1 MSSVGPES
9 LPQRA
14 EATDAKKELH
24 LQLVASTVAAHRVQL
39 RVLYLEVTIH
49 NLHTD
54 ENVTIWT
61 ETWHP

>member
-9 LPQRA
+9 FPQRA
-14 EATDAKKELH
+14 EARDAKKELH
-24 LQLVASTVAAHRVQL
+24 LQLIASAVAAHRVQL

-61 ETWHP
+61 ATWHP